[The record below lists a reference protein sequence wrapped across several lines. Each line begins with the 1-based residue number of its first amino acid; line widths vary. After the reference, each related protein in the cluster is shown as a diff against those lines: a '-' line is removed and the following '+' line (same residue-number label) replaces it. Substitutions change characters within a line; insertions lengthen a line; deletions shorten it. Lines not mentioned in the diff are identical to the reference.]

1 MMTRVTRWWCSHRAI
16 ISLAPSHLRIISAHR
31 YGSFI
36 DDDDADAFDNM
47 GEITDFTEIARQ
59 SGTLCYQLRLAP
71 VTHEARAAHHA

>member
-16 ISLAPSHLRIISAHR
+16 TSLAPSHLRISAHR
-31 YGSFI
+31 YGGFI
-36 DDDDADAFDNM
+36 DDDDADALDNM
-47 GEITDFTEIARQ
+47 GEIIDFTEIARQ